1 MLHIAWAPTEPLVS
15 DPNGGFTIIT
25 LCDLLFWPRG
35 SVCVCWGRGGRKH
48 KVIDFETQGEILN
61 LKISIPL
68 LERKDKKLVLVCIIH
83 FSGYFLK
90 HC

>member
-1 MLHIAWAPTEPLVS
+1 MCVLG
-15 DPNGGFTIIT
+15 DGGT
-25 LCDLLFWPRG
+25 
-35 SVCVCWGRGGRKH
+35 KH

-68 LERKDKKLVLVCIIH
+68 LEQKDKKLVLVCIIH
-83 FSGYFLK
+83 FSGYILK

>member
-1 MLHIAWAPTEPLVS
+1 MTYYSGLPE
-15 DPNGGFTIIT
+15 
-25 LCDLLFWPRG
+25 
-35 SVCVCWGRGGRKH
+35 VCVLGDGGTKH

-68 LERKDKKLVLVCIIH
+68 LEQKDKKLVLVCIIH
-83 FSGYFLK
+83 FSGYILK